1 MTSLKINDYIKIHDG
16 GLKDL
21 LGVLAGSSY
30 TTIITLVVTRTR
42 LPEREGNEI
51 EIHGTWIQYR
61 CVRPGTVDPGF
72 YQDTRENW
80 KSGYR
85 ILVYL
90 KYPDTEYRGSR
101 NAIIRLRE
109 TTVIGIL
116 LCYLPGYALPH

>member
-1 MTSLKINDYIKIHDG
+1 MMLNILWVLYHMTSRKISDYVKIDDG
-16 GLKDL
+16 SLKDL
-21 LGVLAGSSY
+21 LGVLAGSSLS
-30 TTIITLVVTRTR
+30 TIHYDITLVVTRTR

-61 CVRPGTVDPGF
+61 CVRPGTVDLG
-72 YQDTRENW
+72 YYYVTRKNW

-101 NAIIRLRE
+101 NALS
-109 TTVIGIL
+109 
-116 LCYLPGYALPH
+116 GYERRR